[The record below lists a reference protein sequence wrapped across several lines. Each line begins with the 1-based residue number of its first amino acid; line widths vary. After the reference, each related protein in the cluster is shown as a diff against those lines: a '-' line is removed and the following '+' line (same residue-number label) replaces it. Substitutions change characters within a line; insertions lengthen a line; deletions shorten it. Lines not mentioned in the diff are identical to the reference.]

1 MRTSRH
7 PSQARNN
14 MEFRRSIPQDA
25 TGIAQLEDEIFND
38 AWSYRDIQ
46 DLICTEGG
54 MCFTAVEDG
63 EVIAYVI
70 GRLIAPEGE
79 IYRVAVTPRKR
90 QRGIGYRLLDYAVK
104 TSKGQGLERLFLEV
118 RSRNLPAVKLYTAYG
133 FKQIGLRK
141 NYYKN
146 PSDDALIM
154 LRAHSADMQF

>member
-1 MRTSRH
+1 MD
-7 PSQARNN
+7 
-14 MEFRRSIPQDA
+14 FRRSIPQDA
-25 TGIAQLEDEIFND
+25 TGISELEDMIFND

-54 MCFTAVEDG
+54 MCFSAVEGDK
-63 EVIAYVI
+63 VIAYVI

-79 IYRVAVTPRKR
+79 IYRVAVAPEKR

-118 RSRNLPAVKLYTAYG
+118 RSQNIPAIKLYTAYG
-133 FKQIGLRK
+133 FKKIGTRK

-146 PSDDALIM
+146 PQDDAIIM
-154 LRAHSADMQF
+154 LRANPCDLQF

>member
-1 MRTSRH
+1 MD
-7 PSQARNN
+7 
-14 MEFRRSIPQDA
+14 FRRSVPADA
-25 TGIAQLEDEIFND
+25 TGIAKLEEEIFSD

-54 MCFTAVEDG
+54 MCFTALDGG

-79 IYRVAVTPRKR
+79 IYRVAVAPHKR

-118 RSRNLPAVKLYTAYG
+118 RSRNMPAIKLYTAYG
-133 FKQIGLRK
+133 FRKIGTRK
-141 NYYKN
+141 NYYKY
-146 PSDDALIM
+146 PTDDAIVM
-154 LRAHSADMQF
+154 LKAHSADMQF

>member
-1 MRTSRH
+1 MD
-7 PSQARNN
+7 
-14 MEFRRSIPQDA
+14 FRRSIPADA
-25 TGIAQLEDEIFND
+25 TGIAELEDLIFSD
-38 AWSYRDIQ
+38 AWSYRDVQ

-63 EVIAYVI
+63 KVIAYVI

-79 IYRVAVTPRKR
+79 IYRVAVAPHQR

-118 RSRNLPAVKLYTAYG
+118 RSRNIPARKLYTAYG
-133 FKQIGLRK
+133 FKEIGVRK

-146 PSDDALIM
+146 PQDDAIIM
-154 LRAHSADMQF
+154 LRASAYDMQY

>member
-1 MRTSRH
+1 MD
-7 PSQARNN
+7 
-14 MEFRRSIPQDA
+14 FRRAIPADA
-25 TGIAQLEDEIFND
+25 TGIAALEEKIFSD
-38 AWSYRDIQ
+38 AWSYRDVQ

-54 MCFTAVEDG
+54 MCFTATENG

-79 IYRVAVTPRKR
+79 IYRVAVAPHNR

-118 RSRNLPAVKLYTAYG
+118 RSRNIPAIRLYTAYG
-133 FKQIGLRK
+133 FKEIGVRK
-141 NYYKN
+141 RYYKD
-146 PSDDALIM
+146 PEDDAIVM

>member
-1 MRTSRH
+1 
-7 PSQARNN
+7 
-14 MEFRRSIPQDA
+14 MEFRRSIPADA
-25 TGIAQLEDEIFND
+25 TGIARLEEEIFND
-38 AWSYRDIQ
+38 AWSYRDVQ

-54 MCFTAVEDG
+54 MCFTALEDG

-118 RSRNLPAVKLYTAYG
+118 RSKNVPAIRLYTAYG
-133 FKQIGLRK
+133 FKEIGRRK
-141 NYYKN
+141 NYYKD
-146 PSDDALIM
+146 PQDDAIVM
-154 LRAHSADMQF
+154 LRAHSVDMQY